1 MVRINNMQIVT
12 KVLDHFDGT
21 APTTTKAKDGQ
32 VAKKIKDTKK
42 KFSSFAE
49 APFQKAE
56 VVVYQTAEDLLE

>member
-1 MVRINNMQIVT
+1 MLEHIDVI
-12 KVLDHFDGT
+12 
-21 APTTTKAKDGQ
+21 APTKTTSVGK
-32 VAKKIKDTKK
+32 VAKKIKDTKD